1 MFVEKGHLY
10 QLERP
15 RRGRTLAC
23 AYHVRPLRGRHNVK
37 KRLFLQRYDLSEVAI
52 SFDAFALGVLRSF
65 LRSLPF
71 DPSRATRKT
80 LASFAPFAGYFP
92 PAKTAK
98 CKVA

>member
-52 SFDAFALGVLRSF
+52 SFDAFALRRDILF
-65 LRSLPF
+65 N
-71 DPSRATRKT
+71 
-80 LASFAPFAGYFP
+80 
-92 PAKTAK
+92 
-98 CKVA
+98 

>member
-52 SFDAFALGVLRSF
+52 SFDAFALPNSPYYRTIATGIF
-65 LRSLPF
+65 LSNKPLSTG
-71 DPSRATRKT
+71 DCT
-80 LASFAPFAGYFP
+80 
-92 PAKTAK
+92 PA
-98 CKVA
+98 V